1 VSELCGHC
9 GIGRRGAGGSC
20 DWCGWPAQVRAPL
33 WTLFRRRLQRSS
45 VAAALRRRGPLAV
58 GVAAG
63 IAVHLLVAALAV
75 AADEPSLW
83 QVGLFWKSQWWWAL
97 APESVQPWVFSI
109 LRGAVYGLLAGW
121 ASKQWAVG
129 GHPRSGSWQWAVEG
143 GEKKEAS
150 LSGADARLQPVG
162 AVISPAGFIALAAF
176 VVVGWE
182 ADTRLED
189 RLVVAVVGA
198 AVGGLTALLVRGA
211 GARIR

>member
-1 VSELCGHC
+1 V
-9 GIGRRGAGGSC
+9 
-20 DWCGWPAQVRAPL
+20 V
-33 WTLFRRRLQRSS
+33 
-45 VAAALRRRGPLAV
+45 V

-97 APESVQPWVFSI
+97 APEGVQPWVFSF

-121 ASKQWAVG
+121 ASKQWAV
-129 GHPRSGSWQWAVEG
+129 EG
-143 GEKKEAS
+143 GGEKEAS
-150 LSGADARLQPVG
+150 LSGADARLQSVG
-162 AVISPAGFIALAAF
+162 TISPAGFTALAAF
-176 VVVGWE
+176 VVAGWE

-189 RLVVAVVGA
+189 RLVAAALGA